1 MSAPMPGAGAPERAR
16 NNLEELGMDAM
27 ASSAAEYAALVA
39 SGAKTFP
46 QALMEMTD
54 AQVAAVRA
62 RDLDRRVEKANFPY
76 VKTLVLALLYKHPI
90 SPSHFSRFRQRNFP
104 NHANAFSPFPPTPGL
119 TLRPTSERCF
129 REERPWRRRT

>member
-1 MSAPMPGAGAPERAR
+1 MSAPMPGASAPERAR

-62 RDLDRRVEKANFPY
+62 RDLDRRVD
-76 VKTLVLALLYKHPI
+76 
-90 SPSHFSRFRQRNFP
+90 
-104 NHANAFSPFPPTPGL
+104 AFSQVRIDRMICRKS
-119 TLRPTSERCF
+119 TLRSRG
-129 REERPWRRRT
+129 

>member
-1 MSAPMPGAGAPERAR
+1 MSAPVVEASAPKRAR

-27 ASSAAEYAALVA
+27 AASAAEYSALVA
-39 SGAKTFP
+39 AVSKTFA

-76 VKTLVLALLYKHPI
+76 VKTLADFD
-90 SPSHFSRFRQRNFP
+90 SSSQPSI
-104 NHANAFSPFPPTPGL
+104 
-119 TLRPTSERCF
+119 
-129 REERPWRRRT
+129 

>member
-1 MSAPMPGAGAPERAR
+1 MSAPMSEASAPERAR

-39 SGAKTFP
+39 GGSKTFS

-76 VKTLVLALLYKHPI
+76 VKTLADFDF
-90 SPSHFSRFRQRNFP
+90 SFQPSID
-104 NHANAFSPFPPTPGL
+104 
-119 TLRPTSERCF
+119 RPEIGRASCRERV
-129 REERPWRRRT
+129 